1 MIKYDSICLEGIDK
15 TCKDLI
21 MAITMKLT
29 NFKYS
34 YISRGLISMLVYQDI
49 YNRQTYEYS
58 EKALEHIMFVYL
70 TADKD
75 DWLCRCAIS
84 TEKTVDYEKNVK
96 VFNDTIAQ
104 LRQKHGA
111 KFQCIEFNTSKMSVY
126 DIAKQIVK
134 NIEKLNKEVNE
145 KL

>member
-34 YISRGLISMLVYQDI
+34 YISRGLISMLAYQNM

-70 TADKD
+70 TADKE
-75 DWLCRCAIS
+75 DWKCRCAIS
-84 TEKTVDYEKNVK
+84 TEKAIDYEKNVK
-96 VFNDTIAQ
+96 AFNDVIAQ
-104 LRQKHGA
+104 LRLKHGA
-111 KFQCIEFNTSKMSVY
+111 KFQCIEFNTSEIAVY
-126 DIAKQIVK
+126 KITKQIIE
-134 NIEKLNKEVNE
+134 NIEKLNKDSNE
-145 KL
+145 KI